1 MKNAQRESRWES
13 KSIERLFITTF
24 AIVPTKEE
32 LAREA
37 EDRFTESNETVTTFH
52 WFKLTEFT
60 VEPLT
65 DIETQVSH
73 VVAI

>member
-1 MKNAQRESRWES
+1 MKNAQCESLWVS
-13 KSIERLFITTF
+13 KSIARLFNTTF

-37 EDRFTESNETVTTFH
+37 EDRFTEANETVITFH
-52 WFKLTEFT
+52 WFRFTEFT